1 MEVLASPPGAHRR
14 RTFSTSVDT
23 QPAQRGASNVTRA
36 AAFMVSN
43 LPSRYSSAAL
53 ETRISEGI
61 SRAVGPEVPVAPVG
75 SPLHAGAAGTA
86 GIPVVPVGSPLPAGT
101 AGTAG
106 NAGTAGTAGNRAQQA
121 LEA

>member
-1 MEVLASPPGAHRR
+1 
-14 RTFSTSVDT
+14 
-23 QPAQRGASNVTRA
+23 
-36 AAFMVSN
+36 MVSN

-75 SPLHAGAAGTA
+75 SPLHAGTAGTA

-106 NAGTAGTAGNRAQQA
+106 NAGTAGTAGNGGAASTGGIA
-121 LEA
+121 LGACKIVDIIAHVECKHQRML